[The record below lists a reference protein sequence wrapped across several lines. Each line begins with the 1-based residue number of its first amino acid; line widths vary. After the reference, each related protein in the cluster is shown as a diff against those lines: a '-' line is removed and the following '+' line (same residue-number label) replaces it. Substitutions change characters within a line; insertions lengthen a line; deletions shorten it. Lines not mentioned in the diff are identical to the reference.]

1 VRRLMRGGMEGGGG
15 GKTTGIGDVQGRA
28 RIEEASDIPS
38 NPTGQGEL
46 QVNSRCRPNLEN
58 FPPHVFLVEDI
69 E

>member
-38 NPTGQGEL
+38 NPTGQG
-46 QVNSRCRPNLEN
+46 NIPKSKIRINIKTRRAEN
-58 FPPHVFLVEDI
+58 
-69 E
+69 